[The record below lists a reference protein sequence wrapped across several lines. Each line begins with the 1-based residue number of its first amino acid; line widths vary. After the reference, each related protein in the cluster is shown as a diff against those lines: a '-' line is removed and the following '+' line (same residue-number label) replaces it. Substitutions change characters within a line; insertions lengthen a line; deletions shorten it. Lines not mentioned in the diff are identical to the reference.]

1 MGPTDYLAGHPGGG
15 VMKRPLLGLVLGVSI
30 LSAACGLSEYDW
42 QRAIATN
49 ALASYQ
55 TFLKNHPTSEHAES
69 ARGFILALQDDNAW
83 KAAQA
88 GQSKQSYENYLAAYP
103 GGLHAEQARY
113 EINGLERATAWRGVL
128 RNASY
133 TTLQAFL
140 KQYPEG
146 RESNLARK
154 RLAEMSY
161 RARFS
166 EVRTR
171 AAAERQ
177 RLTLQERLRASV
189 QTVVVIPPSAA
200 DKNYQVASGL
210 ISEAQAQAACVAAAH
225 LHHRCEVF
233 SSETSAA
240 QS

>member
-1 MGPTDYLAGHPGGG
+1 MGLTDHLTGIRGS

-49 ALASYQ
+49 TLASYQ
-55 TFLKNHPTSEHAES
+55 AFLKSHPTSEQAET

-83 KAAQA
+83 KAAQG

-103 GGLHAEQARY
+103 GGVHAEQARF
-113 EINGLERATAWRGVL
+113 EISGFERAVAWQGVL
-128 RNASY
+128 RNASHA
-133 TTLQAFL
+133 TLQAFL

-146 RESNLARK
+146 QESNLARH

-177 RLTLQERLRASV
+177 RSTLQERLRASV

-200 DKNYQVASGL
+200 DKDYQVASGL
-210 ISEAQAQAACVAAAH
+210 LSDAQAQAACVAAAH
-225 LHHRCEVF
+225 FHHRCEVI

-240 QS
+240 QP